1 MKLSHWG
8 VLSNAMFLRIETIL
22 RYNEFGADGGPA
34 AKEFA
39 TKFSVLQKNLSSIL
53 GVRVPDV
60 DVRAFWCFYS
70 LDQLFS
76 VVLPITH
83 V

>member
-1 MKLSHWG
+1 
-8 VLSNAMFLRIETIL
+8 MFLCIETIL
-22 RYNEFGADGGPA
+22 RYNEFGADDGPV

-39 TKFSVLQKNLSSIL
+39 TKFSVLQRNLSSKL

-70 LDQLFS
+70 LDQLFHQ
-76 VVLPITH
+76 LPMCNLIFGLTIFQTG
-83 V
+83 

>member
-1 MKLSHWG
+1 MLY
-8 VLSNAMFLRIETIL
+8 MFLRIETIL

-39 TKFSVLQKNLSSIL
+39 TKFSVLQKNLSSVL

-60 DVRAFWCFYS
+60 DVRAFWSFYS
-70 LDQLFS
+70 LDQLF
-76 VVLPITH
+76 TN
-83 V
+83 